1 MKKLKTEVEK
11 AVAFELSEANKNY
24 PLFAS
29 RHEGLAVIEE
39 ELWETQKALA
49 WLDGQFN
56 TFRYNVFTDEYE
68 VLTEDVQL
76 MRKHAVNLAC
86 EAIQVAAMCDKW
98 MLGRGDSNAEAD
110 DSLFAK
116 LP

>member
-1 MKKLKTEVEK
+1 MKKLKAEVEK
-11 AVAFELSEANKNY
+11 AVAFELSEANTNY

-29 RHEGLAVIEE
+29 RHAFMAVIKEE
-39 ELWETQKALA
+39 VWETKNELVR
-49 WLDGQFN
+49 LDGQFN

-76 MRKHAVNLAC
+76 MQKHAINLAC

-110 DSLFAK
+110 DSLPAK

>member
-1 MKKLKTEVEK
+1 MMKKLKAEVEK
-11 AVAFELSEANKNY
+11 AVAFELSEANANY

-68 VLTEDVQL
+68 VIAEDVQL

-98 MLGRGDSNAEAD
+98 RLGRREEYNE
-110 DSLFAK
+110 
-116 LP
+116 

>member
-1 MKKLKTEVEK
+1 MMKKLKAEVEK

-39 ELWETQKALA
+39 ELWETHVAFTKVKS
-49 WLDGQFN
+49 QFDI
-56 TFRYNVFTDEYE
+56 FRYDVFTDEYE
-68 VLTEDVQL
+68 ALTEDVQEL
-76 MRKHAVNLAC
+76 KERAINVAC

-98 MLGRGDSNAEAD
+98 RLGRREEYNE
-110 DSLFAK
+110 
-116 LP
+116 

>member
-1 MKKLKTEVEK
+1 MMKKLKTEVEK

-39 ELWETQKALA
+39 EVWETKNELVR
-49 WLDGQFN
+49 LDGQFN

-68 VLTEDVQL
+68 VITDDIRS
-76 MRKHAVNLAC
+76 MREYAINVAC

-98 MLGRGDSNAEAD
+98 RLGRREEYNE
-110 DSLFAK
+110 
-116 LP
+116 

>member
-1 MKKLKTEVEK
+1 MKKLKGEVEK

-39 ELWETQKALA
+39 EVWEAKDAFVS
-49 WLDGQFN
+49 LDAQFN

-68 VLTEDVQL
+68 IISEDVQL
-76 MRKHAVNLAC
+76 MREYAINLAC

-98 MLGRGDSNAEAD
+98 RLGRREEYNE
-110 DSLFAK
+110 
-116 LP
+116 

>member
-39 ELWETQKALA
+39 EVWEAKNELVR
-49 WLDGQFN
+49 LDGQFN

-68 VLTEDVQL
+68 VITEDVQM
-76 MRKHAVNLAC
+76 MREYAVDLAC

-98 MLGRGDSNAEAD
+98 RLGRREEYNE
-110 DSLFAK
+110 
-116 LP
+116 